1 MLVLL
6 LIALTLDVTIDRVS
20 SHSHFVE
27 ALIASIVWP
36 TLVVYVALALGL
48 RLYYGLILLSL
59 GSLR

>member
-6 LIALTLDVTIDRVS
+6 LIALALEVSIDGVS
-20 SHSHFVE
+20 SHSHFVK
-27 ALIASIVWP
+27 ALIVSLVWP

-59 GSLR
+59 GRL

>member
-6 LIALTLDVTIDRVS
+6 LIALALEVAIDGVS
-20 SHSHFVE
+20 SHSHFVQ
-27 ALIASIVWP
+27 ALIVRMVWS

-59 GSLR
+59 GRLR